1 MYLTRTPRDSDVA
14 PDLGNV
20 GLKQCFSS
28 CQLLPTA
35 KKINLVSSDQDLKKK
50 VGGMN
55 WEIMMHNT
63 HSKGKDCFMIYLL
76 SICIYIYSNVC
87 FMNDKLFTVDHD
99 PKCWGVLMDTMFHL
113 ETLVSREIT
122 CQVPAQTIN
131 GQQES
136 GEGSISPL
144 HVSAILCLG

>member
-50 VGGMN
+50 VGGN
-55 WEIMMHNT
+55 LNFLDKEIHLLF
-63 HSKGKDCFMIYLL
+63 KIIKYLK
-76 SICIYIYSNVC
+76 
-87 FMNDKLFTVDHD
+87 F
-99 PKCWGVLMDTMFHL
+99 
-113 ETLVSREIT
+113 
-122 CQVPAQTIN
+122 
-131 GQQES
+131 
-136 GEGSISPL
+136 
-144 HVSAILCLG
+144 